1 MKFSTIY
8 LYTFLNSLCSA
19 SNKIKSRYD
28 HSVLILFLLHL
39 STSLLAPQNKM
50 CHQIFRMLPECSST
64 LAMIES
70 TILRLETWICMAMN
84 IEEQEEC
91 HISWILKQ
99 CSVCLLLFTIILQ
112 SSTNISG
119 SKKVTQVDHSWA
131 EVNNT
136 LDKGFA
142 QSSII
147 IQLCTKLCKEVTTMW
162 LGGGEDGVA
171 TWYNPS

>member
-28 HSVLILFLLHL
+28 HSVLILFLLHINISSCSKNNVQSNIL
-39 STSLLAPQNKM
+39 NA
-50 CHQIFRMLPECSST
+50 FWMLIHVVNDWKHN
-64 LAMIES
+64 LG
-70 TILRLETWICMAMN
+70 LKTWICMETD

-91 HISWILKQ
+91 HKLNILKQ

-119 SKKVTQVDHSWA
+119 SKTVTQVYHSWA